1 LQFGEVSI
9 SHFPAQ
15 GSVSVW
21 PRIAGLWLS
30 YPSISP
36 AAQMNLPK
44 NGAFG
49 MFSSRHR
56 NREFT
61 HNRIFQAFVSLY
73 AVQRMGRKEQPV
85 YASKRQIFVFG
96 IVIVA
101 ALIAVYSWQRYFRSK
116 RAGWPSAR
124 VSLSE
129 FRTIPI
135 QVLEGQRGSA
145 VVYQAEAHV
154 GYVVEGKQYRLW
166 LPILSRSDSQQLLQ
180 FELSL
185 LRNTSCYVHW
195 DQAQPDNAFLTCD
208 RGKLLP

>member
-1 LQFGEVSI
+1 MKTRFI
-9 SHFPAQ
+9 
-15 GSVSVW
+15 
-21 PRIAGLWLS
+21 
-30 YPSISP
+30 PS
-36 AAQMNLPK
+36 NLPGPLTLGLGGTYRK
-44 NGAFG
+44 PI
-49 MFSSRHR
+49 SRR
-56 NREFT
+56 LLAS
-61 HNRIFQAFVSLY
+61 IQ
-73 AVQRMGRKEQPV
+73 VQRMGRKEQPV

-101 ALIAVYSWQRYFRSK
+101 ALIAIYSWQRYLRSK

-129 FRTIPI
+129 FRTIPV
-135 QVLEGQRGSA
+135 QVLESQRGSD

-166 LPILSRSDSQQLLQ
+166 LPILSRSDSQRLLQ

-195 DQAQPDNAFLTCD
+195 DQAQPNNAFLTCD
-208 RGKLLP
+208 GGKLLP

>member
-1 LQFGEVSI
+1 MVRRPTENPTSRRLLASI
-9 SHFPAQ
+9 Q
-15 GSVSVW
+15 
-21 PRIAGLWLS
+21 
-30 YPSISP
+30 
-36 AAQMNLPK
+36 
-44 NGAFG
+44 
-49 MFSSRHR
+49 
-56 NREFT
+56 
-61 HNRIFQAFVSLY
+61 
-73 AVQRMGRKEQPV
+73 VQRMGRKEQPV

-101 ALIAVYSWQRYFRSK
+101 ALIAIYNWQRYFDSK
-116 RAGWPSAR
+116 PAGWPSAR

-135 QVLEGQRGSA
+135 QVLEGQRGSD

-166 LPILSRSDSQQLLQ
+166 LPILSRSDSKQLLQ

-195 DQAQPDNAFLTCD
+195 DQAQPEKDS
-208 RGKLLP
+208 